1 MEGKQTSEV
10 GFSCPHCRKTF
21 EVPEDKRGQAV
32 QCPHCKQHTTAPAP
46 PPDEEEASSV
56 IWEAIHGKR
65 EKKILLADDDEGIR
79 RIFKRILNHGVPS
92 ARVDEA
98 SNGKEA
104 LEAFRRERYNII
116 IMDLRMPIMDGQE
129 AFLQI
134 KELCEKE
141 DMKMPSVVFCT
152 GYSPPGSIQKIVADD
167 PSHALLLKPTTDI
180 CILNAVEQRL

>member
-1 MEGKQTSEV
+1 M
-10 GFSCPHCRKTF
+10 P
-21 EVPEDKRGQAV
+21 
-32 QCPHCKQHTTAPAP
+32 TAPPA
-46 PPDEEEASSV
+46 DEEASSV

-79 RIFKRILNHGVPS
+79 RIFKRILAHGVPS

-98 SNGKEA
+98 SNGREAIDAFHKEQ
-104 LEAFRRERYNII
+104 YNII
-116 IMDLRMPIMDGQE
+116 IMDLRMPVMDGHE
-129 AFLQI
+129 AFLRI
-134 KELCEKE
+134 KEMCEAE
-141 DMKMPSVVFCT
+141 NMKMPSVIFCT

>member
-1 MEGKQTSEV
+1 MTEAV
-10 GFSCPHCRKTF
+10 FNCPHCGKSF
-21 EVPEDKRGQAV
+21 DVQEDKRGQTV

-46 PPDEEEASSV
+46 PAQEENASSV

-79 RIFKRILNHGVPS
+79 RIFRRILNQGVPS

-98 SNGKEA
+98 SNGQEA
-104 LEAFRRERYNII
+104 LEAYRKERYNII
-116 IMDLRMPIMDGQE
+116 IMDLRMPVMDGQE
-129 AFLQI
+129 SFLRI
-134 KELCEKE
+134 KEYCEGEKI
-141 DMKMPSVVFCT
+141 DMPSVIFCT
-152 GYSPPGSIQKIVADD
+152 GYSPPGSVQKIVADD